1 MEAILQSPLGQTIL
15 EPGEV
20 TIGSTPDSRL
30 VVHDVRVSPH
40 HAVLRPTEQGYTIA
54 DWHSTD
60 GTFVNEQRL
69 EPLVPRLLTAGD
81 QIRLGETVFTY
92 EVHEGTALV
101 PTQVSR
107 PENEPAVLVAPTE
120 HMTYGADAQ
129 APSAPLAQTG
139 YGSVPQQGYAPA
151 SQQQPG
157 VPPDVRGA
165 MTASSVAPPPPYT
178 PPPLQKKP
186 PTKGGLWKMPRRWRL
201 LALIALI
208 ILLVGGSATFLISW
222 LPGVLPAATANVT
235 ITPASLHLTK
245 SYTISAVTGTPDAAQ
260 NQTQARV
267 LSFTT
272 KAQSKTVKATGQ
284 GHQDATKATGKVVI
298 TAYGEMTSGDW
309 HITSNSGINVTFTID
324 RDISSGTHTFP
335 AHADD
340 PGAKGNI
347 PAYNLYAD
355 WAWQDNPSQ
364 VLFHSDNP
372 QAFTGGQDAHNYTF
386 VQQND
391 IDGAATPLVNQLTS
405 DAQTAVQQQAHTNEQ
420 FAGSPNCTPNIKANH
435 KANDSA
441 TAVTVTVTVT
451 CNGVV
456 YDPQAA
462 RSMAADLLRSDA
474 ATQPGAHYALI
485 GDTVIG
491 TPLVATTDEQSTVT
505 LNVSAE
511 GIWVYQFSDA
521 QKQHIAQLIAGKTLS
536 DARAILLKQ
545 EGIRLFHFATN
556 GGWGRALPTS
566 PNDITFTVAPVP
578 GLQAQATTQPTAQP
592 TTQPSTQPTQPGGN
606 TIGKAVQVGNTW
618 VVTVNNVK
626 TSPGSEFTKPKSGN
640 IFIVVD
646 VSVKNISSSDQS
658 VSSLLMFNLKNAT
671 GQLYTEAFTEFTNPP
686 DGTVTPNSLLRGQ
699 LVYEVP
705 SKDHTFTFSFQSDS
719 TGSDLTTWNVNV

>member
-1 MEAILQSPLGQTIL
+1 MEAVLQSPLGQTIL
-15 EPGEV
+15 EPGV
-20 TIGSTPDSRL
+20 ITIGSTPDSQL
-30 VVHDVRVSPH
+30 VVHDARVSPH
-40 HAVLRPTEQGYTIA
+40 HAVLRPTEQGYTIT
-54 DWHSTD
+54 DWHSTE

-81 QIRLGETVFTY
+81 RICLGETVYTY
-92 EVHEGTALV
+92 EVREGTALV
-101 PTQVSR
+101 PTPVSR
-107 PENEPAVLVAPTE
+107 SEDEPTVPI
-120 HMTYGADAQ
+120 
-129 APSAPLAQTG
+129 APSAPPAQTG
-139 YGSVPQQGYAPA
+139 YGSVLQQGYAPA
-151 SQQQPG
+151 SQQQPD
-157 VPPDVRGA
+157 VPPDAPGV
-165 MTASSVAPPPPYT
+165 MSASSVAPPPPYT

-245 SYTISAVTGTPDAAQ
+245 SYTISAVTGIPDAAQ

-284 GHQDATKATGKVVI
+284 GHQDATQATGKVVI

-324 RDISSGTHTFP
+324 SDISSGTHTFP

-347 PAYNLYAD
+347 LAYDLYAD

-372 QAFTGGQDAHNYTF
+372 QAFTGGQDAHDYTF

-391 IDGAATPLVNQLTS
+391 IDGAVTPLVNQLTS

-420 FAGSPNCTPNIKANH
+420 FAGSPNCTPNVKANH

-441 TAVTVTVTVT
+441 TAVMVTVTVT

-474 ATQPGAHYALI
+474 ATQPGANYALI

-491 TPLVATTDEQSTVT
+491 TPLVATTDEHSTVT

-511 GIWVYQFSDA
+511 GIWVYQFGDA

-592 TTQPSTQPTQPGGN
+592 TAQPTTQPTQPGGN

-705 SKDHTFTFSFQSDS
+705 STDHTFTFSFQSDS
-719 TGSDLTTWNVNV
+719 SGSDIIEWNVKV